1 MTSLDFACCVSNLR
15 IHEEKLSLS
24 FDTSFGFRWFYG
36 FAYFAPR
43 QFEETLTKLTQTRL
57 GKSHFP
63 LVHRQMQQVRLTSS
77 GPLTTT
83 DHNPSQDD
91 THADDQN
98 IPSHKFSLWSQD
110 LCHSNCS
117 QINNLRIQFI
127 NLILEKVYPSKR
139 NDQSEH
145 KFTTLVASK
154 KLKQTQVDAK
164 ETEYLKHALLDA
176 NIY

>member
-57 GKSHFP
+57 GKSHFL
-63 LVHRQMQQVRLTSS
+63 LVHRQMQQVRLTSA

-83 DHNPSQDD
+83 DNNPSQD
-91 THADDQN
+91 
-98 IPSHKFSLWSQD
+98 QD
-110 LCHSNCS
+110 
-117 QINNLRIQFI
+117 
-127 NLILEKVYPSKR
+127 
-139 NDQSEH
+139 DQSEH
-145 KFTTLVASK
+145 KFTTLVNK
-154 KLKQTQVDAK
+154 KLKQTQVDAE

>member
-1 MTSLDFACCVSNLR
+1 MTSLNFACCVMSNLR
-15 IHEEKLSLS
+15 IHEEKLLLS
-24 FDTSFGFRWFYG
+24 FDTSFGFRWFCG

-57 GKSHFP
+57 GKSHFL
-63 LVHRQMQQVRLTSS
+63 LVHRQMQQVRLTSP

-83 DHNPSQDD
+83 DNNPSQDH
-91 THADDQN
+91 THPDDQT

-110 LCHSNCS
+110 LYHSNCS
-117 QINNLRIQFI
+117 QINNLRTQFI
-127 NLILEKVYPSKR
+127 NLILEKVLPSKR

-145 KFTTLVASK
+145 KFTTLVNK
-154 KLKQTQVDAK
+154 KLKQTQVDAE

>member
-24 FDTSFGFRWFYG
+24 FDTSFGFRWFCG

-43 QFEETLTKLTQTRL
+43 QFEETLIKLTQTRL
-57 GKSHFP
+57 GKSHFL
-63 LVHRQMQQVRLTSS
+63 LVHRQMQQVRLTSA

-83 DHNPSQDD
+83 DNNPSQD
-91 THADDQN
+91 
-98 IPSHKFSLWSQD
+98 QD
-110 LCHSNCS
+110 
-117 QINNLRIQFI
+117 
-127 NLILEKVYPSKR
+127 
-139 NDQSEH
+139 DQSEH
-145 KFTTLVASK
+145 KFTTLVNK
-154 KLKQTQVDAK
+154 KLKQTQVDAE